1 MQQYVKQP
9 NLRRKAHNAQPGE
22 VVLLPVVLLL
32 PLLGSS
38 ARVPEA

>member
-9 NLRRKAHNAQPGE
+9 NLSLMAHNALPGE
-22 VVLLPVVLLL
+22 VVLLSVVLLL
-32 PLLGSS
+32 PLLGSA